1 MSMLRKSS
9 RSVLVKLFKENG
21 LLQGNPTIQTGNEL
35 DYVLV
40 SASLS
45 SLVQQRVE
53 WKVPFRPHAAVFQ
66 SLNWWQGQVPIL
78 QIDKQSVNA
87 ANPKPLEV
95 KVLMENL
102 TQDEHSVRFAE
113 CTAKLESSL
122 GQESSKSRHVR
133 CARQPLL
140 APQSQGWKWAGGSA
154 NLLLRLEVMLNMQE
168 KSSLDPR
175 QWGVVAKIV
184 EGLQGCSFQHE
195 GVLWTEVL
203 GSLKHMADN
212 RQRPTDQLRSHIK
225 TLCTQELNQWQ
236 QQRSEDYKQW
246 LQGAVASYLSRCS
259 GQSKSQNKLW
269 CDLSERC
276 RRRYGHM
283 PGEDNGCRCGNLTR
297 ATVSETHLAGKN

>member
-21 LLQGNPTIQTGNEL
+21 LLQGNPPYKTGNEL

-102 TQDEHSVRFAE
+102 TQDEHSVRF
-113 CTAKLESSL
+113 C
-122 GQESSKSRHVR
+122 GVY
-133 CARQPLL
+133 
-140 APQSQGWKWAGGSA
+140 SQAG
-154 NLLLRLEVMLNMQE
+154 
-168 KSSLDPR
+168 
-175 QWGVVAKIV
+175 I
-184 EGLQGCSFQHE
+184 
-195 GVLWTEVL
+195 
-203 GSLKHMADN
+203 
-212 RQRPTDQLRSHIK
+212 QLRAREQQKPPCAVRK
-225 TLCTQELNQWQ
+225 TATA
-236 QQRSEDYKQW
+236 RPS
-246 LQGAVASYLSRCS
+246 VS
-259 GQSKSQNKLW
+259 GLEMGWRKCEPTSSTGSDAK
-269 CDLSERC
+269 
-276 RRRYGHM
+276 HA
-283 PGEDNGCRCGNLTR
+283 GE
-297 ATVSETHLAGKN
+297 VPP